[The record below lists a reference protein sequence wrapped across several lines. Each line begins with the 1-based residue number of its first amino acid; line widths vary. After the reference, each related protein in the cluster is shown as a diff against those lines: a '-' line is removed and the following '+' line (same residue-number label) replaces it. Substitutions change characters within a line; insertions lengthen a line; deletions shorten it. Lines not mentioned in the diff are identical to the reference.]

1 MFDAE
6 SVDSDNFFLIFF
18 SILLADGIAIE
29 QFIVNVVR
37 IVSFLA
43 LLLPLYRLLH
53 HPHDD
58 LLQVILSH
66 QVSSDRVAIVVVVVL
81 LEKQQFFLGGEG
93 RLDELDD
100 ISKGEVDCNIEIA
113 EPEEISIFGNGN
125 LTIIDPFDELKD
137 LLLLLI
143 FFQFRQHVF
152 GNEAVHF

>member
-1 MFDAE
+1 
-6 SVDSDNFFLIFF
+6 
-18 SILLADGIAIE
+18 
-29 QFIVNVVR
+29 
-37 IVSFLA
+37 
-43 LLLPLYRLLH
+43 
-53 HPHDD
+53 
-58 LLQVILSH
+58 LQVILSH